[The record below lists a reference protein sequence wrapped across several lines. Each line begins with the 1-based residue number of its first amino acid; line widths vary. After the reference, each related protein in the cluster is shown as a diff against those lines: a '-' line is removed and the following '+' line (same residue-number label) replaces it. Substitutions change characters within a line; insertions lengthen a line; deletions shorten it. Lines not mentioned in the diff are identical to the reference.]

1 MTQTSGVVIV
11 DKESGVTSHQVVGR
25 LRRLLGT
32 KKIGH
37 AGTLDPMATGVL
49 ILGVNRATRLLGHLA
64 LHDKRYLA
72 TVRLGESSATDDA
85 EGEVVSVADAS
96 AVTGPELETAL
107 SPLRGDILQV
117 PSSYSAIKVGGK
129 RSYALARAGEA
140 VELKAR
146 PVTVARLDVVA
157 VRVDGTR
164 LDVDLDVEC
173 SSGTYIRAI
182 ARDLG
187 ASLGVGGH
195 LTALRRTRIGQYS
208 IENAVTL
215 AEEPPALMSM
225 AEAARLSFPVVD
237 LTDDEA
243 RDVGYG
249 RPLARPVPGSPTGM
263 LSPAGEL
270 LALYEP
276 ADGGARPLAVLVGA

>member
-1 MTQTSGVVIV
+1 MSQASGVVIV
-11 DKESGVTSHQVVGR
+11 DKEPGITSHQVVGR

-72 TVRLGESSATDDA
+72 TVRLGASSDTDDA
-85 EGEVVSVADAS
+85 DGEVVRGAVAS
-96 AVTGPELETAL
+96 AVSGEALERAL
-107 SPLRGDILQV
+107 EPLRGDILQV
-117 PSSYSAIKVGGK
+117 PSTVSAVKIGGK
-129 RSYALARAGEA
+129 RAYALARAGER
-140 VELKAR
+140 VELKPR
-146 PVTVARLDVVA
+146 PVTVTRLDVVST
-157 VRVDGTR
+157 RVVDDY

-187 ASLGVGGH
+187 DTLGVGGH
-195 LTALRRTRIGQYS
+195 LTSLRRTRIGNYR
-208 IENAVTL
+208 IEEAIKL
-215 AEEPPALMSM
+215 GDDPPPLMSM
-225 AEAARLSFPVVD
+225 AVAARLSFPVVELD
-237 LTDDEA
+237 AAEA
-243 RDVGYG
+243 TDVGYG
-249 RPLARPVPGSPTGM
+249 RPLARDVPAAPTGM
-263 LSPAGEL
+263 LGVDGAL

-276 ADGGARPLAVLVGA
+276 AEQGSKPLAVLV